1 MKHFELLYFQ
11 LDKNR
16 SHCREY
22 WFAGSIIHY
31 EFLLKEKKNDLIF
44 NMDFRGNQTQNN
56 LRMGMD
62 KGNFNL
68 MFAEKRYIYLIQ
80 LGRHDE

>member
-1 MKHFELLYFQ
+1 MIYF
-11 LDKNR
+11 L
-16 SHCREY
+16 
-22 WFAGSIIHY
+22 
-31 EFLLKEKKNDLIF
+31 
-44 NMDFRGNQTQNN
+44 TQNN

-68 MFAEKRYIYLIQ
+68 KIVEKKYIYLIQ

>member
-1 MKHFELLYFQ
+1 
-11 LDKNR
+11 
-16 SHCREY
+16 
-22 WFAGSIIHY
+22 
-31 EFLLKEKKNDLIF
+31 
-44 NMDFRGNQTQNN
+44 MDFRGNQTQNN